1 MNQGKIKRLECM
13 EHLGFIFFDQQNIVR
28 QPVKLH
34 DINEFSA
41 TKKEKV

>member
-1 MNQGKIKRLECM
+1 M
-13 EHLGFIFFDQQNIVR
+13 EHIGLIFFHQQNIVR
-28 QPVKLH
+28 QPIKLY